1 MKEKTFR
8 NSPKGRSELPE
19 KEGDYVLLDAS
30 GNDIQEWIWTD
41 NLKERIKEEHY
52 CKNFSFIKINKK
64 KK

>member
-52 CKNFSFIKINKK
+52 CKKFSFIKINKK